1 MLYIFLSLLGII
13 GGILSGMVGIGGAII
28 IYPALLI
35 IPPMLGLPS
44 YNAYIASGL
53 ISAQV
58 FFSTLS
64 SSIRARQT
72 PDFSLKLIL
81 WMGSSMLIGSA
92 LGATI
97 AEVLT
102 ERFVNSVYVVI
113 AILALVLIMIKIK
126 PQTEANLKFSK
137 VVLLLTGLVIGAIS
151 GVIGAGGAFI
161 IIPVLLVFFKIPM
174 HTVVANSVVIAF
186 ISSIGAFMFKLFQGY
201 IPLGDALFLVVG
213 SMLFAPLGLKIGRQM
228 PEYVQKVLVA
238 LLIIVSILNLIF

>member
-53 ISAQV
+53 TSAQV

-64 SSIRARQT
+64 SSIRARQK

>member
-1 MLYIFLSLLGII
+1 M
-13 GGILSGMVGIGGAII
+13 
-28 IYPALLI
+28 
-35 IPPMLGLPS
+35 
-44 YNAYIASGL
+44 
-53 ISAQV
+53 
-58 FFSTLS
+58 
-64 SSIRARQT
+64 
-72 PDFSLKLIL
+72 
-81 WMGSSMLIGSA
+81 
-92 LGATI
+92 
-97 AEVLT
+97 
-102 ERFVNSVYVVI
+102 
-113 AILALVLIMIKIK
+113 
-126 PQTEANLKFSK
+126 
-137 VVLLLTGLVIGAIS
+137 TGLVIGAIS

>member
-53 ISAQV
+53 TSAQV

-64 SSIRARQT
+64 SSICARQT

>member
-53 ISAQV
+53 TSAQV

-64 SSIRARQT
+64 SSIRACQT

>member
-35 IPPMLGLPS
+35 IPLCLAS
-44 YNAYIASGL
+44 FLQCLYRFRTYICAS
-53 ISAQV
+53 I
-58 FFSTLS
+58 FSTLS

-102 ERFVNSVYVVI
+102 EIR
-113 AILALVLIMIKIK
+113 K
-126 PQTEANLKFSK
+126 
-137 VVLLLTGLVIGAIS
+137 
-151 GVIGAGGAFI
+151 
-161 IIPVLLVFFKIPM
+161 
-174 HTVVANSVVIAF
+174 
-186 ISSIGAFMFKLFQGY
+186 
-201 IPLGDALFLVVG
+201 
-213 SMLFAPLGLKIGRQM
+213 
-228 PEYVQKVLVA
+228 
-238 LLIIVSILNLIF
+238 

>member
-53 ISAQV
+53 TSAQV

-161 IIPVLLVFFKIPM
+161 IIPVLLVFSKYRCIL
-174 HTVVANSVVIAF
+174 SWQI
-186 ISSIGAFMFKLFQGY
+186 
-201 IPLGDALFLVVG
+201 
-213 SMLFAPLGLKIGRQM
+213 
-228 PEYVQKVLVA
+228 VL
-238 LLIIVSILNLIF
+238 